1 MSFSGVREERLK
13 TPLPRPSPS
22 RFTATSSG
30 VRLDASASLDFAF
43 SAIVFDIQRR
53 LKLVARVPKVRVE
66 FWLRKLH
73 ELETNVVW
81 KKNRNNH
88 ARLLLNNLSR
98 GVLEHP
104 FDKAPEEGRLKMLPQ
119 HALFAIR
126 GDGFGATPAK
136 GSATLKRPSASR
148 NPAGDKPSPDAE
160 ASLRD
165 LLRRAE
171 VAVAAGAAGEED
183 LRGHPSSSAAPER
196 AKSKSDTSDA
206 ERRAKLMRGWRED
219 APETADAVAELDARL
234 REDETLVPR
243 EKTKKK
249 TSRGERGA
257 PDETGGGTTATGGE
271 EGSGSR
277 GRRELEA
284 ELGAAK
290 EKIKELE
297 WRLQRTKRE
306 LAKRDEELEAL
317 SRDAL
322 NAAKASGR
330 EKSDLKKQHARE
342 LEEMINV
349 FEKKRAEW
357 APRAAEKLRAAGASP
372 GASARTIAGSRGG
385 GGGAGVGGSREGG
398 GGGGGGKRR
407 GKEDFFRYLDAFQR
421 QTDELQRNLTPGKG
435 SRGR

>member
-22 RFTATSSG
+22 RFTATSAG

-148 NPAGDKPSPDAE
+148 NPAGDTPSPDAE

-183 LRGHPSSSAAPER
+183 LRHPSSAAAPER
-196 AKSKSDTSDA
+196 AKSKSDA

-219 APETADAVAELDARL
+219 APETADVKRVREEIKRL
-234 REDETLVPR
+234 LSHVMSEDEVP
-243 EKTKKK
+243 KW
-249 TSRGERGA
+249 
-257 PDETGGGTTATGGE
+257 
-271 EGSGSR
+271 
-277 GRRELEA
+277 L
-284 ELGAAK
+284 
-290 EKIKELE
+290 
-297 WRLQRTKRE
+297 
-306 LAKRDEELEAL
+306 
-317 SRDAL
+317 
-322 NAAKASGR
+322 
-330 EKSDLKKQHARE
+330 
-342 LEEMINV
+342 
-349 FEKKRAEW
+349 
-357 APRAAEKLRAAGASP
+357 
-372 GASARTIAGSRGG
+372 
-385 GGGAGVGGSREGG
+385 
-398 GGGGGGKRR
+398 
-407 GKEDFFRYLDAFQR
+407 
-421 QTDELQRNLTPGKG
+421 DELVVGRFDGLTPLADGKVV
-435 SRGR
+435 

>member
-22 RFTATSSG
+22 RFTATSAG

-148 NPAGDKPSPDAE
+148 NPAGDTPSPDAE

-183 LRGHPSSSAAPER
+183 LRHPSSAAAPER
-196 AKSKSDTSDA
+196 AKSKSDA

-219 APETADAVAELDARL
+219 APETADAVAELDARI

-249 TSRGERGA
+249 KSERGA
-257 PDETGGGTTATGGE
+257 PDENGGGTGSGGE

-385 GGGAGVGGSREGG
+385 GGGGGGSREGG
-398 GGGGGGKRR
+398 GGGGGGKKR

>member
-196 AKSKSDTSDA
+196 AKSKSDKSDTSDA

-349 FEKKRAEW
+349 FEKNARSGRRGPRRSC
-357 APRAAEKLRAAGASP
+357 APRARVRVRA
-372 GASARTIAGSRGG
+372 
-385 GGGAGVGGSREGG
+385 
-398 GGGGGGKRR
+398 
-407 GKEDFFRYLDAFQR
+407 
-421 QTDELQRNLTPGKG
+421 
-435 SRGR
+435 RGRSRRDRRDRPRLATVPRPENTVVGSTRRDRRRASRRVFSATPRKTPRRA